1 MDQAEKLRRIMYEKK
16 QTDFCPFRV
25 ITVSSG
31 KGGVGK
37 TNFTANLAVAL
48 QKRGQRVAILDADFG
63 MADVDILFGIK
74 TKNTIYDL
82 LYNDKSIEEIAAS
95 TLEGIKIIPGGS
107 GILEL
112 SEIDEEKR
120 NKLLSEF
127 SKIKNIDILL
137 VDTGAGI
144 SRIMLNFI
152 EASDDVIIIT
162 NSEPTSLTDAY
173 GLIKVIL
180 KNNVKSNMSL
190 IINRVKDIK
199 EAKETFEKIS
209 NTVEIFLNERINYLG
224 YILEDT
230 KVGQAIREQQPL
242 LNIYPKSEAGIC
254 IQIIALK
261 LLGEY
266 KERKS
271 NSVKEYFNK
280 LLRVMRR

>member
-1 MDQAEKLRRIMYEKK
+1 MDQAEKLRRIMCEKK
-16 QTDFCPFRV
+16 QTDSHPFRV

-37 TNFTANLAVAL
+37 TNFTANLAIAL

-74 TKNTIYDL
+74 TRNTIYDL
-82 LYNDKSIEEIAAS
+82 LYNDKGIEEIAAS
-95 TLEGIKIIPGGS
+95 TPEGIKIIPGGS

-152 EASDDVIIIT
+152 EASDDAIIIT

-180 KNNVKSNMSL
+180 KNNVKSNMNL
-190 IINRVKDIK
+190 IINRVRNVK
-199 EAKETFEKIS
+199 EAKETFDKIS
-209 NTVEIFLNERINYLG
+209 NTVEIFLNESINYLG
-224 YILEDT
+224 FILEDT
-230 KVGQAIREQQPL
+230 KVGQAVREQQPL
-242 LNIYPKSEAGIC
+242 LNMYPKSEAGIC
-254 IQIIALK
+254 IQNIASK

-266 KERKS
+266 KESKS

>member
-16 QTDFCPFRV
+16 QTDSRPFRV

-37 TNFTANLAVAL
+37 TNFAVNLAVAL

-74 TKNTIYDL
+74 TRNTIYDL

-95 TLEGIKIIPGGS
+95 TPEGIKIIPGGS

-152 EASDDVIIIT
+152 EASDDAIIIT

-190 IINRVKDIK
+190 IINRVRNVK
-199 EAKETFEKIS
+199 EAKETFDKIS
-209 NTVEIFLNERINYLG
+209 NTVEIFLNESINYLG
-224 YILEDT
+224 FILEDT
-230 KVGQAIREQQPL
+230 KVGQAVREQQPL
-242 LNIYPKSEAGIC
+242 LNMYPKSEAGIC
-254 IQIIALK
+254 IQNIASK

-266 KERKS
+266 KESKS

>member
-16 QTDFCPFRV
+16 QTDSHPFRV

-37 TNFTANLAVAL
+37 TNFTANLAIAL

-74 TKNTIYDL
+74 TRNTIYDL
-82 LYNDKSIEEIAAS
+82 LYNDKNIEEIAAS
-95 TLEGIKIIPGGS
+95 TPEGIKIIPGGS

-152 EASDDVIIIT
+152 EASDDAIIIT

-180 KNNVKSNMSL
+180 KNNVKSSMSL
-190 IINRVKDIK
+190 IINRVRNVK
-199 EAKETFEKIS
+199 EAKETFDKIS
-209 NTVEIFLNERINYLG
+209 NTVEIFLNESINYLG
-224 YILEDT
+224 FILEDT
-230 KVGQAIREQQPL
+230 KVGQAVREQQPL

-254 IQIIALK
+254 IQNIASK

-266 KERKS
+266 KESKS